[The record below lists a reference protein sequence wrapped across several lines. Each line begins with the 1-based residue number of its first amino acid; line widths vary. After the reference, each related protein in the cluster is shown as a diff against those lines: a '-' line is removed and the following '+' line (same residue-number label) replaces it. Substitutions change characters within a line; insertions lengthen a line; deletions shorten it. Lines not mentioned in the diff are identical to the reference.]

1 MEQLRELSKKLGNP
15 GAQKLYLSARKR
27 GIAVTRNQIKQFLAL
42 KPERQIFRPLPRSS
56 GATGAEDLDVRWQM
70 DLIEFRTAP
79 SKVGRE
85 TFKYIIVLIEVFSRQ
100 VWAEPCKDKTPDS
113 VEPVLRRMLRAL
125 PKKPEVISTDK
136 GNEFTGAVQSMLD
149 AKGIIRRTK
158 DPLDVNALGVVDR
171 AIQNLKKRL
180 AESLS
185 AEEGEWASRIKEVV
199 AAYNSTMHETV
210 HGEPE
215 EVRKNPVQ
223 SFLILQDNA
232 SKLKGNQTLLESRK
246 KQLADA
252 GAFRRPLPGAGGAFR
267 RGFKATYGDLE
278 RVASV
283 RGSTIVPE
291 DGVKIDIKRVQ
302 PVDRDS
308 GDVVAWHGGLS
319 LRDSAKKDKLMDM
332 MTSLID
338 FLKDG
343 ERSVAS
349 AALWLK
355 GHMGSAYEDTLREVG
370 FGKHL
375 AQALQLFS
383 DYFELTKGGYYV
395 KLVER

>member
-158 DPLDVNALGVVDR
+158 DPQDVNALGVVDR

-185 AEEGEWASRIKEVV
+185 AEEGEWASRIKEVT
-199 AAYNSTMHETV
+199 AAYNSTMHESV

-215 EVRKNPVQ
+215 EVRGNPVQ

-232 SKLKGNQTLLESRK
+232 TKLKGNQTLLESRK

-283 RGSTIVPE
+283 QGSTVVPE
-291 DGVKIDIKRVQ
+291 DGVKIDIKRIQ

-308 GDVVAWHGGLS
+308 GNVVAWLGGLS

-355 GHMGSAYEDTLREVG
+355 GAMGSAYEDTLREVG

-383 DYFELTKGGYYV
+383 DYFELTKGSYYV

>member
-56 GATGAEDLDVRWQM
+56 GATGAEALDVRWQM

-158 DPLDVNALGVVDR
+158 DPQDVNALGVVDR

-185 AEEGEWASRIKEVV
+185 AEEGEWASRIKEVT

-223 SFLILQDNA
+223 GFLILQDNA
-232 SKLKGNQTLLESRK
+232 AKLKGNQTLLESRK

-283 RGSTIVPE
+283 QGSTVVPE
-291 DGVKIDIKRVQ
+291 NGVKIDIKRVQ
-302 PVDRDS
+302 PVDKDT
-308 GDVVAWHGGLS
+308 GEVTPWLGGLS
-319 LRDSAKKDKLMDM
+319 DRDSAKKHKLVPVMLGLLEYLQDEQ
-332 MTSLID
+332 
-338 FLKDG
+338 K
-343 ERSVAS
+343 SVAS
-349 AALWLK
+349 AVVWLK
-355 GHMGSAYEDTLREVG
+355 ANMGDVYVDIIREVG
-370 FGKHL
+370 FGWHL
-375 AQALQLFS
+375 AEAIRLFQ
-383 DYFELTKGGYYV
+383 DNFELTKGGYFV
-395 KLVER
+395 RPAG

>member
-56 GATGAEDLDVRWQM
+56 GATGAEALDVRWQM

-158 DPLDVNALGVVDR
+158 DPQDVNALGVVDR

-199 AAYNSTMHETV
+199 KQYNATPHETV

-215 EVRKNPVQ
+215 EVRKNAVQ
-223 SFLILQDNA
+223 GFLVLQDNA
-232 SKLKGNQTLLESRK
+232 AKLKGNQTLLESRK

-283 RGSTIVPE
+283 QGSTVVPE
-291 DGVKIDIKRVQ
+291 DGLKIDIKRVQ

-308 GDVVAWHGGLS
+308 GDVVAWLGGLS

-383 DYFELTKGGYYV
+383 DYFELTKGSYYV